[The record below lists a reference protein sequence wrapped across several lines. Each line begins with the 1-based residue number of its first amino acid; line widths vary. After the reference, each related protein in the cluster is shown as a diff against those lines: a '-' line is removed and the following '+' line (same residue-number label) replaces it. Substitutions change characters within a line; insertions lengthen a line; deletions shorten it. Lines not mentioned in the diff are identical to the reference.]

1 MTAAK
6 TPIRPS
12 PSARAASKSR
22 ATSRPAGSRTA
33 ATPPSI
39 PTEEYAR
46 RRDRV
51 LAELKSKRKGAVAV
65 LFAGDARGEDPY
77 RPHPH
82 FEYLTG
88 IDDEPGAMLLL
99 DPNEP
104 VGSRRAVLFLRPLD
118 PELERWDGLREEI
131 GSGLR
136 SRYGIATI
144 MRHRYLGRTLSTA
157 TVRAKRLCC
166 LHPPAHFDQPISPDL
181 DLFRKL
187 AERIPGTEIV
197 ADADLLPRMRA
208 AKSAAEVAMIRHA
221 ASITREGFLAAM
233 GSIRPGLDEYQVEST
248 LDGAYRA
255 GNSRRHA
262 FRPIVGAGIA
272 STVLHYHGNR
282 KPLEAGDLILIDS
295 GAEFGGYASDVTR
308 TLPIDGRF
316 TARQKEI
323 YEIVLKALDA
333 GIRAC
338 RPGKRLSDV
347 DAAARKVVTA
357 AGYGDRFPHGTG
369 HHLGLEVHDATPDEP
384 LRVGAVLTVEPGI
397 YLPEERIGIR
407 VEDDIEV
414 TAKGPRNLTR
424 DVPRTVA
431 EIERAMA
438 R

>member
-1 MTAAK
+1 M
-6 TPIRPS
+6 PS
-12 PSARAASKSR
+12 PKPSTRRRVSTRSTSKS
-22 ATSRPAGSRTA
+22 SRGSRDT
-33 ATPPSI
+33 TSSPPSM
-39 PTEEYAR
+39 PAAEYASR
-46 RRDRV
+46 RERV
-51 LAELKSKRKGAVAV
+51 LAELKSKQKGAVAL

-104 VGSRRAVLFLRPLD
+104 VASRRAVLFLRPLD
-118 PELERWDGLREEI
+118 PEVERWDGLREGI
-131 GSGLR
+131 GSSLR
-136 SRYGIATI
+136 TRYGIATI

-166 LHPPAHFDQPISPDL
+166 LHPPAHFDHPLSPDL

-208 AKSAAEVAMIRHA
+208 AKSPAEVAMIRHA
-221 ASITREGFLAAM
+221 ASITRAGFLAAM
-233 GSIRPGLDEYQVEST
+233 RSIRAGLDEYQVEST

-262 FRPIVGAGIA
+262 FRPIVGAGINA
-272 STVLHYHGNR
+272 TVLHYHGNCE
-282 KPLEAGDLILIDS
+282 PLESGDLVLIDS

-316 TARQKEI
+316 TKRQREI

-333 GIRAC
+333 GIKAC

-357 AGYGDRFPHGTG
+357 AGYGDCFPHGTG

-397 YLPEERIGIR
+397 YLPDERIGIR
-407 VEDDIEV
+407 IEDDIEV

-431 EIERAMA
+431 EIERAMG